1 MFSLAL
7 DLSNIQPH
15 KLDEDCINKIGLL
28 LIEPLNNDINIFRMN
43 DFIPLMNF
51 LNYKNKKQ
59 LGIKLIETLIA
70 DVNKEKSTIEKIDS
84 LDSLDNVLKYIQ
96 PLLGDTRDSVQ
107 EDESTY
113 EYEQSI
119 VGKLVYLIRTNNPEI
134 IYKILNDLKNIFAH
148 GGINR
153 RRYTL
158 PPLAN
163 RVIQFCHDITLCYE
177 NKLNLIPEKKKNN
190 QYVKHIINS
199 LDITKVESDEIFF
212 KLMLNLYKLLTEIID
227 LISQEQ
233 PELAFK
239 LFLQSA
245 SQVNSISCNKE
256 KFQDSCINF
265 IKNAMNI
272 FEEGR
277 YNQNNRYDLLVQIS
291 SLLMTLNISKEAIEK
306 IIDELI
312 KGSQKMIQREDQCK
326 AMLIISQLYFTI
338 FKDSN
343 KVMDCLNKARRFA
356 DFAMTNPR
364 NITLFIAYL
373 NKILFYIEQDEKV
386 IEIKPEQ
393 VEDIVELIRGHIR
406 TVKNIPSE
414 DISFLENIETY
425 FNNTIK
431 AIQFRKTNSDKKDFY
446 SSIKV

>member
-1 MFSLAL
+1 M
-7 DLSNIQPH
+7 H
-15 KLDEDCINKIGLL
+15 
-28 LIEPLNNDINIFRMN
+28 NNYAKR
-43 DFIPLMNF
+43 
-51 LNYKNKKQ
+51 Q
-59 LGIKLIETLIA
+59 
-70 DVNKEKSTIEKIDS
+70 
-84 LDSLDNVLKYIQ
+84 
-96 PLLGDTRDSVQ
+96 
-107 EDESTY
+107 
-113 EYEQSI
+113 
-119 VGKLVYLIRTNNPEI
+119 
-134 IYKILNDLKNIFAH
+134 
-148 GGINR
+148 
-153 RRYTL
+153 
-158 PPLAN
+158 
-163 RVIQFCHDITLCYE
+163 
-177 NKLNLIPEKKKNN
+177 
-190 QYVKHIINS
+190 
-199 LDITKVESDEIFF
+199 
-212 KLMLNLYKLLTEIID
+212 
-227 LISQEQ
+227 
-233 PELAFK
+233 
-239 LFLQSA
+239 
-245 SQVNSISCNKE
+245 
-256 KFQDSCINF
+256 CINF

-272 FEEGR
+272 FGEGR

-291 SLLMTLNISKEAIEK
+291 SLLMTLNISKDAIEK

-431 AIQFRKTNSDKKDFY
+431 VIQFRKTNSEKKDFY